1 MNNFEVCK
9 GICDLHGTIA
19 GAGIIEKARLVAM
32 YNRPGTPI
40 PTEEEFG
47 RFFLQTEIIASI
59 TKSNVAFFGQARHFT
74 ISFENSDMY
83 FFLLSRYARPGVLAI
98 QLVQPYDHEEII
110 NKVDQFLGR
119 SL

>member
-9 GICDLHGTIA
+9 GICDLHGSMI